1 MKKILLLVLPVMALC
16 LASCEKN
23 NENEIDGL
31 SGDDVIEFE
40 DPNFLKALLFVQ
52 EIDGDG
58 GVSTPDYYLM
68 DVDANKD
75 GKITVNEAKK
85 VLALSLHYLDSNYNT
100 ISFEVESMPE
110 IKYFTSL
117 EYLDCSYNK
126 LTSLDVS
133 NNTALKYLYVD
144 ENQLTSLDVSNNT
157 ALRELSCYDTQLT
170 SLDLSNNTALEFLY
184 CRAANQ
190 LTSLD
195 LSNCT
200 ALETLAC
207 DRNQF
212 TSLDVSDCTALTW
225 LSCGENQLTSLDLSN
240 NTALTRLT
248 CFDTQLTSLDL
259 SKCTKLYMLFCVD
272 FNYSGEDPGGEF
284 ESIIPETKCPLE
296 SLKIYKYHTI
306 WKPSMDAT
314 LSAYGSVIEYVE

>member
-1 MKKILLLVLPVMALC
+1 MKKILLFMLPVMALC

-170 SLDLSNNTALEFLY
+170 SLDLSNNTALEFLF
-184 CRAANQ
+184 CRANQ

-195 LSNCT
+195 VSN
-200 ALETLAC
+200 
-207 DRNQF
+207 N
-212 TSLDVSDCTALTW
+212 TALTY
-225 LSCGENQLTSLDLSN
+225 LTCYDNQLTSLDLSN
-240 NTALTRLT
+240 NTALTWLT
-248 CFDTQLTSLDL
+248 CYDTQLTSLDL

>member
-1 MKKILLLVLPVMALC
+1 MALC

-195 LSNCT
+195 LSN
-200 ALETLAC
+200 
-207 DRNQF
+207 
-212 TSLDVSDCTALTW
+212 
-225 LSCGENQLTSLDLSN
+225 